1 MATSRVSQP
10 PFERDARVYLLV
22 EEARLRCEVLQAA
35 EEAEAKRR
43 ELRRLHRDVG
53 LAGLYISTTMPS
65 ELRRRL
71 LARVHAR
78 HDRLSGN
85 RAGAARG
92 LHRVLKRATRELSR
106 AIVSGGAAEHR
117 ELAQLHLLRATEFV
131 GPAPSPL
138 PVHLFR
144 QRHPA

>member
-1 MATSRVSQP
+1 MTIARVSQS
-10 PFERDARVYLLV
+10 PFERDARVYILV
-22 EEARLRCEVLQAA
+22 EEARLRCEVLHAA
-35 EEAEAKRR
+35 AAVDAHRR

-78 HDRLSGN
+78 HDRLSGH

-106 AIVSGGAAEHR
+106 TIASGGAPEHR